1 MVTVAILLLP
11 GLGLLLFG
19 MTCLED
25 RLFGDPAP
33 RRHAR
38 HRHLRLIPGGR
49 SHRSLGPRPEPAQA
63 HASERDA
70 A

>member
-1 MVTVAILLLP
+1 MVTVAVLLLP
-11 GLGLLLFG
+11 VLGLLLFG

-49 SHRSLGPRPEPAQA
+49 SHRSLRPRPEPAQA